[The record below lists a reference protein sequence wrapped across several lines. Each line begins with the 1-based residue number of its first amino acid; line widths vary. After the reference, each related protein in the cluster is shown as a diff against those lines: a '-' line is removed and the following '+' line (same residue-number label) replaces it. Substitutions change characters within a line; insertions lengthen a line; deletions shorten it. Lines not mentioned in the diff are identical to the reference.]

1 MKKRNDKIFILLLVI
16 VIFFVM
22 SWIVEGGM
30 YNAGSFVSTGFKR
43 IGLFDIVAVF
53 HTAVMN
59 KLTDIFYILAVGG
72 SYGVLSQTKSYR
84 KLVYKVA
91 SFIKG
96 KEAIAMAIITLL
108 MGAYTSIGSQ
118 ILVLFCIT
126 PFIISVFLRTG
137 QDRVTALNAGFGGMF
152 IGFLGLTFGTYGVN
166 YLNDATGLG
175 IEEMLFTKII
185 LFIIAYVLYNV
196 FAILYMKKH
205 KDSDGI
211 KYDMF
216 CPEELDET
224 KVKKRKRTKIWP
236 IIVFGIVSLIT
247 IMLGFISWVASF
259 DVKFFDE
266 FFTSMT
272 SIKIGNISIFGDLLG
287 SYLPAFGNWTFLIY
301 GSFVMLVFTII
312 MAIIDKMNVD
322 LFIKNFGMGVKKIS
336 KVAFIYVFAFTIACL
351 ANAYPWQNTIINS
364 LFGDGTFNVFS
375 VFIIVFIST
384 ILVGDP
390 DILTAMFGTFI
401 AASFVDNLA
410 VSGLI
415 WRVSS
420 ALALVIGPTSF
431 LLLTALTYVDLPYV
445 RWFKYVWKFVLSFAV
460 VVLIMLSLMLYV

>member
-1 MKKRNDKIFILLLVI
+1 MKKRNDKIFILLLV
-16 VIFFVM
+16 VVLYFVM

-30 YNAGSFVSTGFKR
+30 YSSGSFVSTGFSR
-43 IGLFDIVAVF
+43 IGFFDLIAVF

-84 KLVYKVA
+84 KLVDKVA

-166 YLNDATGLG
+166 YLNDATGLE
-175 IEEMLFTKII
+175 IEEMLLTKVI
-185 LFIIAYVLYNV
+185 LFVIAYVLYNV
-196 FAILYMKKH
+196 FAILYMKGH
-205 KDSDGI
+205 KDSDGT

-216 CPEELDET
+216 CPEKLDET
-224 KVKKRKRTKIWP
+224 KIKKRKRTKIWP
-236 IIVFGIVSLIT
+236 IVVFGLISLAT
-247 IMLGFISWVASF
+247 MCLGFISWTESF
-259 DVKFFDE
+259 GVKFFSE

-272 SIKIGNISIFGDLLG
+272 NVKIGSISIFGDLLG
-287 SYLPAFGNWTFLIY
+287 SYLPAYGSWTFLIY
-301 GSFVMLVFTII
+301 GSFVILVL
-312 MAIIDKMNVD
+312 AIAVAIADKMSVD
-322 LFIKNFGMGVKKIS
+322 TFIKNFGEGIKKIS

-375 VFIIVFIST
+375 LFIIVFIAT
-384 ILVGDP
+384 ILVSDP
-390 DILTAMFGTFI
+390 DILSAMFGSFI
-401 AASFVDNLA
+401 AVSFAENLA
-410 VSGLI
+410 TAGLI
-415 WRVSS
+415 WRVAS

-431 LLLTALTYVDLPYV
+431 LLLTALSYVDLPYS
-445 RWFKYVWKFVLSFAV
+445 RWFKYIWKFVLSFAFIT
-460 VVLIMLSLMLYV
+460 LIMLSVMLYV